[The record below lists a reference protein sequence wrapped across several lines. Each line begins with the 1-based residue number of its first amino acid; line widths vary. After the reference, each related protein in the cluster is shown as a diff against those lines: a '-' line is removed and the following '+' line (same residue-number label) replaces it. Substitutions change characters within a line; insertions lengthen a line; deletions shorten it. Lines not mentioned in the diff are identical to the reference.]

1 MKTKILV
8 SLAVVSVLAFAGC
21 KTKVKST
28 QELVKKIWI
37 VQTVKEGN
45 TEVYKSGS
53 TSNIQPGY
61 GSFRLDL
68 SAPPTV
74 ILKEKDGSS
83 FTGKFE
89 ITSSKL
95 SLSALTPEPTG
106 TGGKIEYDVNTAT
119 ETSLVLTN
127 ASPNPKTGGTINVYT
142 LIPAN

>member
-1 MKTKILV
+1 MKIRIIFSLFAV
-8 SLAVVSVLAFAGC
+8 SLFVFSGC

-28 QELVKKIWI
+28 EELVKKIWI

-45 TEVYKSGS
+45 TEVYKQGS

-68 SAPPTV
+68 SAPPSV

-95 SLSALTPEPTG
+95 SLSGLTPEPTG
-106 TGGKIEYDVNTAT
+106 TGGKIDYNVNTAT
-119 ETSLVLTN
+119 ETSLILTN
-127 ASPNPKTGGTINVYT
+127 STPNPKTYGTINTYT